1 MMHKNIMNIEHCHKK
16 LLVGEAI
23 DTVKLKSIMLYVMIF
38 WIYRGVMVGLS
49 DNSCIYRRVIFTLI
63 PLYLQKCNM

>member
-1 MMHKNIMNIEHCHKK
+1 MHKNIMNIEHCHKK

-38 WIYRGVMVGLS
+38 WIYRGVMVCL
-49 DNSCIYRRVIFTLI
+49 IILVFTDV
-63 PLYLQKCNM
+63 